1 MHGYCCSRPYRLCL
15 TMNGYWLSC
24 YCNVY
29 SFETRKIDPNGLVDL
44 SLMYVMKN
52 AVWMNWMTS
61 WADQIADVVVVV
73 IGRSTKQAEVMKAL
87 KRSRNIAE
95 EVVEVVV
102 EVAGAAVEAEVVVD
116 VFDVHYDD
124 RYRRQ
129 LN

>member
-1 MHGYCCSRPYRLCL
+1 
-15 TMNGYWLSC
+15 
-24 YCNVY
+24 
-29 SFETRKIDPNGLVDL
+29 
-44 SLMYVMKN
+44 MYVMKN
-52 AVWMNWMTS
+52 AVWMNWRTS